1 MINMTASGTEQNDNV
16 IFVGNKPP
24 MSYVVAVLTEFERSS
39 NVLIKARGKAI
50 SKAVE
55 TAEIVRKKY
64 NQAVEVIEI
73 AIDTEHIIDKDTSK
87 PMDIPSIVISL
98 AKPVK

>member
-1 MINMTASGTEQNDNV
+1 MTTSETESNDNV

-39 NVLIKARGKAI
+39 NVVIKARGKAI

-73 AIDTEHIIDKDTSK
+73 SIDTEHITDKDTNK
-87 PMDIPSIVISL
+87 PMDIPSIVINL

>member
-1 MINMTASGTEQNDNV
+1 MTASESEQNDNV
-16 IFVGNKPP
+16 IFVGSKPP

-39 NVLIKARGKAI
+39 NVVIKARGKAI

-73 AIDTEHIIDKDTSK
+73 AIDTEHITDKDTNK

>member
-1 MINMTASGTEQNDNV
+1 MTASETESNDNV

-39 NVLIKARGKAI
+39 NVVIKARGKAI

-55 TAEIVRKKY
+55 AAEIVRKKY

-73 AIDTEHIIDKDTSK
+73 AIDTEHIIDKDTNK
-87 PMDIPSIVISL
+87 PMDIPSIAINL

>member
-1 MINMTASGTEQNDNV
+1 MTASGTEQNDNV